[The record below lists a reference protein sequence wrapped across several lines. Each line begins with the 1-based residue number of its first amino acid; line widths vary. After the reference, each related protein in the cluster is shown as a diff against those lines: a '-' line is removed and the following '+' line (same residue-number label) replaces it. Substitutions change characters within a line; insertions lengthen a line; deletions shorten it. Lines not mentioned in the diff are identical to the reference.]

1 MIEELINEGQYSAA
15 LRELNDLSD
24 EKTRLLR
31 LVCLNAL
38 GEYQQAKTEGMLAKA
53 KAGDTYYDV
62 VAQYVMTLKETGD
75 FEEAINILVEE
86 LSMPYIPYEYEST
99 FNAAYDE
106 ILLAKQEVNYDLES
120 NSQIFSTEEIELIL
134 QRDDVNEDL
143 LYMALDQMQQL
154 NIRML
159 IPSIRNYLR
168 DPNKPPFAKTL
179 MMELMIEQ
187 QIDEE
192 FEVAKNNTYYD
203 FNPSYMPL
211 VLAQTAYMGIG
222 KKLQSA
228 LEDENPT
235 LLNQCVDY
243 LEYYLYHI
251 YPKEIYEEDF
261 SVIAAAVHY
270 YVATLQN
277 IEVDKDDIEID
288 YYVDFK
294 DVERQILALREI
306 E

>member
-1 MIEELINEGQYSAA
+1 
-15 LRELNDLSD
+15 
-24 EKTRLLR
+24 
-31 LVCLNAL
+31 
-38 GEYQQAKTEGMLAKA
+38 
-53 KAGDTYYDV
+53 
-62 VAQYVMTLKETGD
+62 
-75 FEEAINILVEE
+75 
-86 LSMPYIPYEYEST
+86 MPYIPYEYEST

-120 NSQIFSTEEIELIL
+120 KSQIFSTEEIELIL

-159 IPSIRNYLR
+159 IPGIRNYLR

-261 SVIAAAVHY
+261 SVIAAALHY